1 MNSYITQR
9 STLTGWSLTLPSLTN
24 KVTVPIDKVS
34 YAVSDYSGF
43 IVRGAGRSYGDCASL
58 SHGHTLELANK
69 SISIDSHGILLASAN
84 ATVGDILEHSVPLGW
99 FLPVTPG
106 TSYATLGGLV
116 AADAHGKNHH
126 KNGSL
131 GEHLIELT
139 MVDASGTALVA
150 SRTAHTDL
158 FRATIGGMGL
168 TGVILQVS
176 LKMLKIETSL
186 MEVTSSKHSSI
197 GSMLEAMLQYDN
209 LFDYSVAWVDM
220 STYGTKAGRGL
231 LFQGKHMKS
240 ENLPDANRDKP
251 LAYCRPP
258 IRAIPLRAP
267 VRIITRTTTFIFN
280 KLWYHKF
287 YGKTKVSTETLN
299 KFFYPLDGVTNWNK
313 VYRKGVLQYQ
323 FVIPHHE
330 VGVLEKTVQMFIR
343 DKCPIFLVVLKQM
356 GQAGE
361 GLLSFPAKGWTLAVD
376 IPADHAGILELL
388 DKIDDMVASAGGRVY
403 LAKDSRID
411 HRFIPGMYPKLPMFK
426 DAKNRYDPER
436 KLISDM
442 SQRLQLC

>member
-1 MNSYITQR
+1 MDSYTTQR

-24 KVTVPIDKVS
+24 KVTVPTDKVP
-34 YAVSDYSGF
+34 YVVSDYSGF

-58 SHGHTLELANK
+58 SRGHTLELANK
-69 SISIDSHGILLASAN
+69 SISIDSQGILIASAN
-84 ATVGDILEHSVPLGW
+84 VTVGDILEYSVPLGW

-139 MVDASGTALVA
+139 MVDASGTTIAA
-150 SRTAHTDL
+150 SRTANTDL

-197 GSMLEAMLQYDN
+197 GSIVDAMTKYDN

-231 LFQGKHMKS
+231 LFQGKHLKS
-240 ENLPDANRDKP
+240 ENLSTLYKDKP
-251 LAYCRPP
+251 LTYTKPP
-258 IRAIPLRAP
+258 IRTIPLRAP
-267 VRIITRTTTFIFN
+267 VRVITRMTTYIFN
-280 KLWYHKF
+280 KVWYHKF
-287 YGKTKVSTETLN
+287 YGKTKVSTESLN

-323 FVIPHHE
+323 FVIPPHE
-330 VGVLEKTVQMFIR
+330 VGVLEKIVQMFIGG
-343 DKCPIFLVVLKQM
+343 KCPIFLVVLKQM
-356 GQAGE
+356 GQEGE
-361 GLLSFPAKGWTLAVD
+361 GLLSFPIKGWTLAVD

-388 DKIDDMVASAGGRVY
+388 DKIDDIVASSGGRVY
-403 LAKDSRID
+403 LAKDSRIN
-411 HRFIPGMYPKLPMFK
+411 HRFIPRMYPKLPAFK
-426 DAKNRYDPER
+426 DVKNSYDPER

-442 SQRLQLC
+442 SQRLKLC

>member
-1 MNSYITQR
+1 MDGHTTQL
-9 STLTGWSLTLPSLTN
+9 STLTGWSLTLPSRTN
-24 KVTVPIDKVS
+24 KVTVPIEKAS
-34 YAVSDYSGF
+34 CAVTDHSSF

-58 SHGHTLELANK
+58 SRGHTLELANK
-69 SISIDSHGILLASAN
+69 SISISPQGILLASAN
-84 ATVGDILEHSVPLGW
+84 VTVGDILEYSVPLGW

-139 MVDASGTALVA
+139 MVDAFGTVLVA
-150 SRTAHTDL
+150 SRTVNTDL

-168 TGVILQVS
+168 TGVVVQVAV
-176 LKMLKIETSL
+176 KMLRIETSL

-197 GSMLEAMLQYDN
+197 SSLIDAMTKYDD

-231 LFQGKHMKS
+231 LFQGKHVKS
-240 ENLPDANRDKP
+240 ANLPDADRDKP

-258 IRAIPLRAP
+258 IRAIPLRPP
-267 VRIITRTTTFIFN
+267 VRVITRITTCLFN

-287 YGKTKVSTETLN
+287 YGKAKVSIESLN
-299 KFFYPLDGVTNWNK
+299 KFFYPLDGLTNWNK

-323 FVIPHHE
+323 FVLPQHE
-330 VGVLEKTVQMFIR
+330 VKVLEKIVQMFVR

-356 GQAGE
+356 GQEGD

-376 IPADHAGILELL
+376 IPADHVGILELL
-388 DKIDDMVASAGGRVY
+388 DKIDDIVASAGGRVY
-403 LAKDSRID
+403 LAKDSRMD
-411 HRFIPGMYPKLPMFK
+411 HRFIPRMYPKFSTFK
-426 DAKNRYDPER
+426 DVKNRYDPEK

-442 SQRLQLC
+442 SQRLRLC